1 MYSKDKIIIRV
12 NELTKEYLETKDEK
26 ILPIIK
32 YELYKIVKLY
42 VKKIGLEYN
51 EYAYTTG
58 IIIINDVVNNYFK
71 NYNNMHGIGLTEKL
85 ISTLKKMP
93 LRKNVY
99 QLEDSKEEDL
109 LIQRYSYIV
118 DKKLKEVG
126 SLNNFALRK
135 LMFEKYID
143 IVRKLQSQ
151 NDLNK
156 ITKIADSQLF
166 QYGLSKRRELNK
178 IYKDYLEKGKPI
190 LIRFLALF
198 DEDEKQNIIDY
209 YKELVKKYFSTIESY
224 NGNEFE
230 KYLFNELSKLNL
242 SRIDNHVEM
251 YNESKRLKYKTKP
264 RTKESK

>member
-12 NELTKEYLETKDEK
+12 NELTKEYLETNDEK

-32 YELYKIVKLY
+32 YELYKIVKSY
-42 VKKIGLEYN
+42 IKKIGLEYN
-51 EYAYTTG
+51 EYAYSTG
-58 IIIINDVVNNYFK
+58 IIIINNVVNNYFK

-118 DKKLKEVG
+118 DKKLKEIG

-135 LMFEKYID
+135 LMFQKYID
-143 IVRKLQSQ
+143 IVRRLQSQ

-156 ITKIADSQLF
+156 ITKMADSQLF
-166 QYGLSKRRELNK
+166 QYGLSKRREKNK

-190 LIRFLALF
+190 LIRFLVLF
-198 DEDEKQNIIDY
+198 DKDEKQNIIEY
-209 YKELVKKYFSTIESY
+209 YKDIVKKYFSTVESY

-230 KYLFNELSKLNL
+230 KYVFNELSKINL
-242 SRIDNHVEM
+242 SRIDDFM
-251 YNESKRLKYKTKP
+251 DIYKESRHLKYKTE
-264 RTKESK
+264 RRR